1 MFEAQ
6 PSQLSVFEVPPTQTA
21 VEKIYFQEYRPIS
34 QLSSNSPIEFSIG
47 SQNAMEYID
56 MHRSQMF
63 LKCKLK
69 KTEPS
74 IPDEVGP
81 VNLTLQSLF
90 SQVDVSIQNKQ
101 VSSTSGHYPY
111 KAFIQCLLRYGSDAK
126 RSQLS
131 SQLWIKDTPGYLDDA
146 NAMSGPNSGLYQ
158 RTQFFSNGKRVDLQ
172 GPIYHDLFGL
182 EKYVINQVGLTIKF
196 YRSKPDFYLMST
208 HSSGGYFIEIEEM
221 ILKICKVQVNPAV
234 IYAHSQVLESTNAKY
249 AFTKTEVKMM
259 SIPKGQVNFTWDNC
273 VNGIRPVRCVIG
285 FVNSLAVSGSLSL
298 SPWNFKHYDL
308 NQITLSLDGLPVGG
322 NPIRLNFDKSTGYS
336 TVSAFINLFETS
348 GKWMTDSG
356 NDINRSDFAEG
367 TALYAFDVE
376 PQFQTGHYLNLLKH
390 GNLRIDCQ
398 FNKPLPEAATCV
410 LYVETPG
417 YFEIN
422 KARDILIQ

>member
-1 MFEAQ
+1 MYEAQ
-6 PSQLSVFEVPPTQTA
+6 PSQLSLFEVPPTQTA

-34 QLSSNSPIEFSIG
+34 QLSSSSPIEFNIG

-56 MHRSQMF
+56 MRRSQMY
-63 LKCKLK
+63 LKCKILK
-69 KTEPS
+69 ADSSLSE
-74 IPDEVGP
+74 EVGP
-81 VNLTLQSLF
+81 VNSLLQSLF
-90 SQVDVSIQNKQ
+90 TQVDVSIQNKQ

-111 KAFIQCLLRYGSDAK
+111 KAFIQCLLRYGPEAK
-126 RSQLS
+126 KSQLS
-131 SQLWIKDTPGYLDDA
+131 SQLWINDTPGYLDDA
-146 NAMSGPNSGLYQ
+146 NAQTGGNSGLYQ
-158 RTQFFSNGKRVDLQ
+158 RAQFFSGGKRVDLQ
-172 GPIYHDLFGL
+172 GPIYHDLFCL
-182 EKYVINQVGLTIKF
+182 DKYIINQVGLTIKF

-208 HSSGGYFIEIEEM
+208 KSSESCSIEIEEM

-249 AFTKTEVKMM
+249 SFTKTEVKMV

-273 VNGIRPVRCVIG
+273 VNGVRPIHCVIG
-285 FVNSLAVSGSLSL
+285 FVNSLAVSGSLTL
-298 SPWNFKHYDL
+298 SPWNFKPYDL
-308 NQITLSLDGLPVGG
+308 GQLTLSLDGLPVGG
-322 NPIRLNFDKSTGYS
+322 NPVRLNFDKSGGLT
-336 TVSAFINLFETS
+336 TISAFVNLFETS
-348 GKWMTDSG
+348 GKWMADSG
-356 NDINRSDFAEG
+356 NDLHREDFANG
-367 TALYAFDVE
+367 FALYAFDVE
-376 PQFQTGHYLNLLKH
+376 PQFLSGHYLHLLKH